1 MGSPRTAASSEPL
14 PDWPSATDLA
24 IDEPRLW
31 ERLPKKIWVGAI
43 IVTLYALVALL
54 APLLAPHDPLQIDP
68 VNRLASPTWEHLLG
82 TDELG
87 RDVFS
92 RLIYAARVDLPIG
105 FFGAFL
111 PALLGI
117 ALGIVAGFSG
127 GLLDSVIM
135 RIADVVQA
143 FPSYI
148 LVIVLVFALGQGV
161 TSILFAFTI
170 LAWVVY
176 ARLIR
181 TEVLRVRDLDYIHA
195 ARLAG
200 VPRVRILG
208 VHVFPNVIGQ
218 ILVYFPSDIL
228 FATLALAAFS
238 FLGLGVPPPTP
249 EWGAMIA
256 AGQPYIRDQ
265 WWLATVPGLV
275 IVGLGLGLSL
285 LGEGAEESL
294 HR

>member
-1 MGSPRTAASSEPL
+1 VNAPDTMAPREPL
-14 PDWPSATDLA
+14 PDRSAATAVA
-24 IDEPRLW
+24 IDEPRPW
-31 ERLPKKIWVGAI
+31 QRLPTKIWVGAAI
-43 IVTLYALVALL
+43 LTLFVLVALL
-54 APLLAPHDPLQIDP
+54 APLLAPHDPLQLDP
-68 VNRLASPTWEHLLG
+68 ANRLAAPTAAHLLG

-87 RDVFS
+87 RDVLS
-92 RLIYAARVDLPIG
+92 RLIYATRVDLPIG
-105 FFGAFL
+105 FLGAFL
-111 PALLGI
+111 PALVGI
-117 ALGIVAGFSG
+117 ALGLVAGFSG
-127 GLLDSVIM
+127 GFVDSIIM

-148 LVIVLVFALGQGV
+148 LIIVLVFVLGQGV
-161 TSILFAFTI
+161 TSILVAFTI

-195 ARLAG
+195 ARLG
-200 VPRVRILG
+200 GIPRLRILR
-208 VHVFPNVIGQ
+208 VHLFPNVIGQ

-238 FLGLGVPPPTP
+238 FLGLGIPPPTA

-256 AGQPYIRDQ
+256 AGQPYLRDQ

-275 IVGLGLGLSL
+275 IVALGLGLSL
-285 LGEGAEESL
+285 LGEGAEERL
-294 HR
+294 RQ